1 METPSTSARSRSAAC
16 SLSVRRSVMDTPKWY
31 WFDTAPNR
39 RSAPLGRDPTPAH
52 KFAHRRGSM
61 IRRRQQRIVRRG
73 RDRRA
78 HTAARPAP
86 RRCVADDRWWL
97 SVAAVQA
104 TFPQLRCNVT
114 VRWSI
119 RGHII
124 LNGAAHAITWG
135 RPVGV
140 GASSALFARCWH
152 SLGRTA
158 SSSPVT
164 SGGASSGWFVVSGL
178 LGCCL
183 AASTS

>member
-1 METPSTSARSRSAAC
+1 
-16 SLSVRRSVMDTPKWY
+16 MDTPKWY

-152 SLGRTA
+152 SPGANGVKL
-158 SSSPVT
+158 T
-164 SGGASSGWFVVSGL
+164 SDERRSKQWLVRRLWLARL
-178 LGCCL
+178 LPGSVDL
-183 AASTS
+183 LTEKIARESAA